1 MTPDTKVKWV
11 GKQHPNC
18 RPGTKGTVLKVAHH
32 DPDSIKV
39 LWDDR
44 PLSLG
49 RYTWERAKNLAVID
63 DDGLAGVLAVIA

>member
-1 MTPDTKVKWV
+1 MTPDTKVKWA

-18 RPGTKGTVLKVAHH
+18 RPGTTGTVLKVAHH

-44 PLSLG
+44 HPALG
-49 RYTWERAKNLAVID
+49 RYTWERSKNISVT
-63 DDGLAGVLAVIA
+63 G